1 MWKVFKMSKKRV
13 LRELVLSSLVA
24 VSVVTV
30 AQAEPV
36 VSGTSASADEYS
48 VAIGHEA
55 KSTDNTYKVGSIAI
69 GNNANAKD
77 SGIAI
82 GNQVST
88 TDKNATY
95 NNLTPENISIGNRV
109 YTGEGVFNHGI
120 GIGSDVA
127 YGMNT
132 VAIGRDINAVTMDSV
147 VIGHGAKSTDG
158 AESIAIGLNSA
169 AGSKSIAL
177 GSNSK
182 ARHTSIA
189 LGEGSDATIFGVE
202 NSVAL
207 GSKSV
212 ANRTGLQATG
222 VKTTSAT
229 KVTPWFVY
237 AAEQASDLDKNAIK
251 GTVKGSLAAVSVGND
266 NATRQIV
273 NVAAGTALSDA
284 VNVAQLKSVD
294 NRLTKVNKDLTAE
307 IGKVNV
313 RVDELNTT
321 VNNLV
326 QNGDNN
332 SQEIVNIKNEVITQ
346 GQTIEEHGKAID
358 DLNNQVSDLD
368 GRVSDNTKSIND
380 LDGRVTNNTNAI
392 SDLNDRFD
400 SQSNAISGLN
410 NRVDKLGTRINK
422 IGAGAA
428 ALAGLHPLDF
438 DDDSKLTFAAGF
450 GAYKNEQA
458 AALGAFYRPNE
469 NLMVSFATAVGNSEN
484 MYNAGL
490 SFRFGDSS
498 PYQGLSKAEL
508 VSALEDQSKDIA
520 ELKVKAN
527 EVDTVK
533 AENAALNE
541 RLAKL
546 EALLATR

>member
-1 MWKVFKMSKKRV
+1 MSKKRV

-36 VSGTSASADEYS
+36 VSGASASADEYS

-77 SGIAI
+77 RGIAI
-82 GNQVST
+82 GNEVST

-95 NNLTPENISIGNRV
+95 ASLTPENISIGNRV
-109 YTGEGVFNHGI
+109 YTGVGVFNHGI

-177 GSNSK
+177 GSDSK
-182 ARHTSIA
+182 ARYTSIA
-189 LGEGSDATIFGVE
+189 LGEGSDATIFGIA

-212 ANRTGLQATG
+212 ANRTGLQANG
-222 VKTTSAT
+222 VKTRSITTVS
-229 KVTPWFVY
+229 PWFVY
-237 AAEQASDLDKNAIK
+237 ADDKASDLDKNAIK

-294 NRLTKVNKDLTAE
+294 NRLSLVDKKVEK
-307 IGKVNV
+307 
-313 RVDELNTT
+313 
-321 VNNLV
+321 
-326 QNGDNN
+326 
-332 SQEIVNIKNEVITQ
+332 
-346 GQTIEEHGKAID
+346 
-358 DLNNQVSDLD
+358 LD
-368 GRVSDNTKSIND
+368 GRVTTIETTLGDLVTNGNTNSTDITNIKNDVKEQGKTIIEHGEQLEQHDRDIKD
-380 LDGRVTNNTNAI
+380 LDGRVTTNTQAI
-392 SDLNDRFD
+392 DDLQDRV
-400 SQSNAISGLN
+400 SNHDTAISGLN
-410 NRVDKLGTRINK
+410 NRVDKLGTRVNK

-450 GAYKNEQA
+450 GAYKMNKQQ
-458 AALGAFYRPNE
+458 R
-469 NLMVSFATAVGNSEN
+469 
-484 MYNAGL
+484 
-490 SFRFGDSS
+490 
-498 PYQGLSKAEL
+498 L
-508 VSALEDQSKDIA
+508 VRSIVQMK
-520 ELKVKAN
+520 
-527 EVDTVK
+527 T
-533 AENAALNE
+533 
-541 RLAKL
+541 
-546 EALLATR
+546 